1 MAGSSDAGGKAG
13 GRVGWVEAMKGLLLR
28 PKPGPKLAH
37 AYGVSRRLFNAG
49 ASVPVLAFVLV
60 LVAVAP
66 AWAEPLKVLTFG
78 DSLSA
83 GYGVQPEEAFP
94 AKLEAALKARGL
106 DVVVKDASV
115 SGDTTA
121 GGVVRLNWA
130 LSTFEGSAP
139 DLVIVEFG
147 GNDMLRG
154 LDPDKAKANLDT
166 ILTELKSRGVKA
178 LLAGMRAAPNLGPEY
193 VARFDGIYRALAD
206 AHGVPL
212 YPFFLEGVAGKPELI
227 QADGLH
233 PNPKGVDVIVAGIAP
248 LVAEALRKPGA

>member
-1 MAGSSDAGGKAG
+1 M
-13 GRVGWVEAMKGLLLR
+13 RGLLLR

-37 AYGVSRRLFNAG
+37 AYGVSRRLFNA
-49 ASVPVLAFVLV
+49 AAAALV
-60 LVAVAP
+60 LVVAGALP

-130 LSTFEGSAP
+130 LSTFEGTTP

-154 LDPDKAKANLDT
+154 LDPEKAKANLDT

-193 VARFDGIYRALAD
+193 VARFDAIYRALAD
-206 AHGVPL
+206 RHDVPL

-227 QADGLH
+227 QPDGLH
-233 PNPKGVDVIVAGIAP
+233 PNPKGVDIIVAGIAP